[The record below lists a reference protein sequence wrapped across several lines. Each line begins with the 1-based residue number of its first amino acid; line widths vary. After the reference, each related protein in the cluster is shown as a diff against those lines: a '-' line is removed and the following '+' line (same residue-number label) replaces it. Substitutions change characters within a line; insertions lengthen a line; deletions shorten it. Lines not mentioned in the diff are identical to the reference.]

1 MTHPKG
7 LALRLPLRLQGST
20 VDKSSALLGASLPV
34 CAVRGSHFR
43 LSKSPSSHRH
53 PGILDASAD
62 LNLLNTCFMRRTEQA
77 QREDRMSNHSGE
89 GINVKKDM
97 KGQVFP
103 KEVALQLALDIGFF
117 FFFLRPHLQHVEVPR
132 LGVKSE
138 VQLPAY
144 TTAMATP
151 YLSHICDLCCSLQQ
165 HRILNPL
172 QEARDQTRILMD
184 TMSIS

>member
-117 FFFLRPHLQHVEVPR
+117 FFLFKAPPAACGSSQARGQIRGAAASLHHSH
-132 LGVKSE
+132 GNTISE
-138 VQLPAY
+138 
-144 TTAMATP
+144 P
-151 YLSHICDLCCSLQQ
+151 YL
-165 HRILNPL
+165 
-172 QEARDQTRILMD
+172 
-184 TMSIS
+184 